1 MFQRK
6 IALLL
11 FILMACNAP
20 VFAQVNVQEHSP
32 KKASISSA
40 ILPGSGQY
48 YNEKYW
54 KIPVIYVGLAAALYS
69 ANQNQS
75 KYTDYHQA
83 YEFRTDEDPNTTDE
97 YVDQYTDSNLLTL
110 KNNHRNN
117 RDLGYILCVG
127 IYLLNIIDASV
138 DAHLFK
144 FNVNDDISLNLQP
157 KIMQG
162 TKENTLALSLKLTW
176 N

>member
-11 FILMACNAP
+11 FILIACNAP

-69 ANQNQS
+69 ANQNQVNI
-75 KYTDYHQA
+75 
-83 YEFRTDEDPNTTDE
+83 RTTIKPMNFGPMKTLIQQMNMSTNTPI
-97 YVDQYTDSNLLTL
+97 Q
-110 KNNHRNN
+110 
-117 RDLGYILCVG
+117 
-127 IYLLNIIDASV
+127 IY
-138 DAHLFK
+138 
-144 FNVNDDISLNLQP
+144 
-157 KIMQG
+157 
-162 TKENTLALSLKLTW
+162 
-176 N
+176 

>member
-1 MFQRK
+1 MFPRK
-6 IALLL
+6 LVLF
-11 FILMACNAP
+11 FILIVCN
-20 VFAQVNVQEHSP
+20 VNLFAQVQTQEHSP
-32 KKASISSA
+32 KKASLYSA

-83 YEFRTDEDPNTTDE
+83 YEFRTDENPNTIDA
-97 YVDQYTDSNLLTL
+97 YVNQYTDANLLTL

-117 RDLGYILCVG
+117 RDLAYILSVG
-127 IYLLNIIDASV
+127 IYSLNIIDASV

-144 FNVNDDISLNLQP
+144 FNVNDDISLNIQP
-157 KIMQG
+157 QIMQG
-162 TKENTLALSLKLTW
+162 AQENTLALSLKLNW

>member
-1 MFQRK
+1 MFPRK
-6 IALLL
+6 LVLF
-11 FILMACNAP
+11 FILIVCN
-20 VFAQVNVQEHSP
+20 VNLFAQVQTQEHSP
-32 KKASISSA
+32 KKASLYSA

-83 YEFRTDEDPNTTDE
+83 YEFRTDENPNTIDA
-97 YVDQYTDSNLLTL
+97 YVNQYTDANLLTL

-117 RDLGYILCVG
+117 RDLAYILSVG

-144 FNVNDDISLNLQP
+144 FNVNDDISLNIQP
-157 KIMQG
+157 QIMQG
-162 TKENTLALSLKLTW
+162 AQENTLALSLKLNW